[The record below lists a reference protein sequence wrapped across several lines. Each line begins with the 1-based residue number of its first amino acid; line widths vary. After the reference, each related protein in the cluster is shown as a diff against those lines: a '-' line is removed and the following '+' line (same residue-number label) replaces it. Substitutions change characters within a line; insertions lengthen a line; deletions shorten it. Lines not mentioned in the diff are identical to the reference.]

1 MGLRRA
7 CFLTGAATGTPLA
20 TVAALTPAAGRTLGH
35 RALGVGQQDQL
46 TSGLDGLS
54 DVALVL
60 LALLVVSAYSA
71 YRRHQATDPLANLGQ
86 GLYQPPPDKN
96 VVEYLPLP
104 PTPTNAPPRK

>member
-1 MGLRRA
+1 MAGS
-7 CFLTGAATGTPLA
+7 
-20 TVAALTPAAGRTLGH
+20 VAPRAGRKWLP
-35 RALGVGQQDQL
+35 L
-46 TSGLDGLS
+46 
-54 DVALVL
+54 VALVL

-71 YRRHQATDPLANLGQ
+71 YRRHQAIDPLANLGQ